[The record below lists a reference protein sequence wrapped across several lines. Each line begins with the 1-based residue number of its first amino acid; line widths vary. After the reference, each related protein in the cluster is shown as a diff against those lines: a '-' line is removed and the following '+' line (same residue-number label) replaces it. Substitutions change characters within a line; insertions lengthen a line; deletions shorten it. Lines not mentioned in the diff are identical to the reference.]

1 MREAKYANYKVAET
15 CQAKYAKYK
24 VTETCQAK
32 LEYK

>member
-32 LEYK
+32 SEYK